1 MPAEVN
7 PVMRTEVENSETEDD
22 NCGWNENEIPKRKDL
37 VRCSGLKKVTF
48 EDSENISNSPDVR
61 EGFQTKKILKK

>member
-7 PVMRTEVENSETEDD
+7 PVIRTEVENSETKDD

-37 VRCSGLKKVTF
+37 ARPSGLKKVIF
-48 EDSENISNSPDVR
+48 EDSSDVR